1 MKFCFFA
8 AHLCMQT
15 APEKVFWGL
24 LRVNA
29 KRFALNSISRR
40 KGLWNNWGLE
50 NQTMTSDTEQY
61 WDATFSQHILSFNW
75 AGMSEQELSFQPH
88 MWNRIHLSRL
98 TDCSV
103 VRDVRARDSECSRN
117 SPLQRKKQWGHH
129 SALQKSKRGM
139 YTWGVCGEN
148 SSVLLPNVWHCKRC
162 TDSTHLPPQTY
173 LCNSFLPQNNGA
185 QCIQALLPPQS
196 LGLLRQ
202 LLSLSSW
209 GSTKTKRSQMSL
221 LVSSRKVLP
230 KMKRPGAAAPTALQG
245 ADRWTLGC
253 PCTCNQ
259 SWAATA
265 GECFCSSER
274 ALQLKE
280 CSSDRLKQY
289 QLTCSTWGLLQVSFS
304 LRIYAEVPLNRIKP
318 NLFSFLW
325 TALLL
330 DGQECRTVA
339 NCRVVLTWKVLIS
352 VAVFSTLK
360 IFLKKNQASTAHP
373 P

>member
-1 MKFCFFA
+1 MSEPGTLNAAETPLFKGKKNEVTIQHCRKAKGVCTPEGFVGRTAVFCFQ
-8 AHLCMQT
+8 MSGT
-15 APEKVFWGL
+15 AKDAQIPH
-24 LRVNA
+24 
-29 KRFALNSISRR
+29 ISHPRH
-40 KGLWNNWGLE
+40 
-50 NQTMTSDTEQY
+50 
-61 WDATFSQHILSFNW
+61 TFV
-75 AGMSEQELSFQPH
+75 
-88 MWNRIHLSRL
+88 
-98 TDCSV
+98 TV
-103 VRDVRARDSECSRN
+103 
-117 SPLQRKKQWGHH
+117 
-129 SALQKSKRGM
+129 
-139 YTWGVCGEN
+139 
-148 SSVLLPNVWHCKRC
+148 
-162 TDSTHLPPQTY
+162 
-173 LCNSFLPQNNGA
+173 FLPQNNGA

-289 QLTCSTWGLLQVSFS
+289 QLTCSTWALLQVSFS

-318 NLFSFLW
+318 NLFPFLW

-339 NCRVVLTWKVLIS
+339 NCRVILNWKVLIS

-360 IFLKKNQASTAHP
+360 IFLKKNQVSTAHP